1 MTAARRAHVEAVCV
15 GRAAE
20 LTFAGRSERTA
31 IDKRP
36 IDGRIEVGPLGLDGD
51 EQADTLHHG
60 GSDQALYAY
69 GRSDAD
75 HWVAALARE
84 IPPGAFGE
92 NLRVAGL
99 EVSSA
104 LVGERWAIGDEVVV
118 EVTAPRIPCRTFA
131 GFWDVPDL
139 VARFLSAG
147 RPGAYLRV
155 LEPGAVGAGDRI
167 RIVERPGHDL
177 TVADVMRIHTRDR
190 HEAARLL
197 EVDAIAARVR
207 DWAERHLA
215 GSDPAG

>member
-1 MTAARRAHVEAVCV
+1 VDIAMTRPRRAHVEAVCV
-15 GRAAE
+15 ARASDLA
-20 LTFAGRSERTA
+20 FPGRSERTA

-36 IDGRIEVGPLGLDGD
+36 LDARVQVGPLGLDGD
-51 EQADTLHHG
+51 EQADVRHHG
-60 GSDQALYAY
+60 GPDQALYAY

-75 HWVAALARE
+75 HWVAALGRE
-84 IPPGAFGE
+84 LPPGSFGE

-99 EVSSA
+99 EVSA
-104 LVGERWAIGDEVVV
+104 ARVGERWAIGDAVVV

-139 VARFLSAG
+139 VPRFVSAG

-155 LEPGAVGAGDRI
+155 LAPGSVGAGDRV
-167 RIVERPGHDL
+167 RILERPGHEL

-197 EVDAIAARVR
+197 EVDAIAIRVR
-207 DWAERHLA
+207 EWAERHLA
-215 GSDPAG
+215 S